1 VTETPT
7 VVWFRDDLRL
17 DDQPALAAAL
27 GRPALFVYILDE
39 ESAGL
44 RPRGGASKWW
54 LAHSLAALA
63 QDISAIGGRLDILRG
78 GAESRVMAVVEASG
92 AAEVVWTRR
101 YGAAEIA
108 LDAGVKA
115 RLRARGVAARSF
127 NGQLLREPWEVR
139 TSAAAPFKVFSAFWR
154 RSLALGP
161 WPAPCP
167 APERLSAAPWPDGAP
182 ARAGIEQLGLTPA
195 GPDWSLGLGEAWRP
209 GEGGA
214 QARLRQFI
222 DGALGGYARARDTP
236 DGATTSRLSPH
247 LRFGEISPRRLA
259 RAIQTVREADRA
271 PAAAT
276 QKFLAELGWREFS
289 YNLLHAFPDLAS
301 RSWRGGFDAFPFI
314 DDPAGFS
321 AWTRGRTG
329 YPIVDAGMREL
340 WRTGYMHNRV
350 RMVAASFLVK
360 HLLCDWRR
368 GEDWFWDT
376 LCDADPANNPAGWQW
391 VAGSGADAA
400 PYFRV
405 FNPVL
410 QGRKF
415 DPAGAYVRRW
425 IPELAGL
432 AAEAIHAPWT
442 ASPDALR
449 RAGVRLGETY
459 PAPIVD
465 HAFARARALAA
476 YAATTGGA

>member
-1 VTETPT
+1 LTETPT
-7 VVWFRDDLRL
+7 IVWFRDDLRL
-17 DDQPALAAAL
+17 DDQPALAAAAE
-27 GRPALFVYILDE
+27 RPALFIYIHDE

-44 RPRGGASKWW
+44 RPRGGASNWW
-54 LAHSLAALA
+54 LARSLDALA
-63 QDISAIGGRLDILRG
+63 GDIAAIGGRLDILRG
-78 GAESRVMAVVEASG
+78 VAESRVMALVEASG

-139 TSAAAPFKVFSAFWR
+139 TSAAAPFRVFSPFWR
-154 RSLALGP
+154 RAQALGP
-161 WPAPCP
+161 WPAPRP
-167 APERLSAAPWPDGAP
+167 APERLFAAPWPDRAP
-182 ARAGIEQLGLTPA
+182 ARVGIEELGLTPTK
-195 GPDWSLGLGEAWRP
+195 PDWSRGLGETWRP
-209 GEGGA
+209 GERGA
-214 QARLRQFI
+214 QARLHHFI
-222 DGALGGYARARDTP
+222 DGALAGYADARDMP

-259 RAIQTVREADRA
+259 RAIATVREADGA

-276 QKFLAELGWREFS
+276 EKFLAELGWREFS

-301 RSWRGGFDAFPFI
+301 RNWQSGFDAFPFI

-329 YPIVDAGMREL
+329 YPIVDAGMHEL

-350 RMVAASFLVK
+350 RMIAASFLVK

-376 LCDADPANNPAGWQW
+376 LCDADPASNPASWQW

-400 PYFRV
+400 PYFRI

-415 DPAGAYVRRW
+415 DPGGAYVRRW
-425 IPELAGL
+425 IPELARL
-432 AAEAIHAPWT
+432 EADAIHAPWT
-442 ASPDALR
+442 AAPDALR

-476 YAATTGGA
+476 FAATTGGA